1 MDSAETQQAADGI
14 AIIGLAGR
22 FPGANSV
29 DELWSNLQ
37 QGIESISFFSDQE
50 LIDEGVDP
58 ALLALPNYVKA
69 RGSLGNAEYF
79 DAAFF
84 GHSPKVAELMDPQH
98 RLFLEVAWEAL
109 EHAGYDSERYA
120 GRVGVY
126 GGESMNTYLLN
137 NLLAQVRMVA
147 SVDSLQAA
155 IGNDKDSLTTEV
167 SYKLNLRGPSV
178 TIQSASST
186 SLVAV
191 HHGCQ
196 SLLNYE
202 CDMALVGGVSLHFP
216 ERAGYLYQQ
225 GGATSP
231 DGHCRAFDAD
241 AQGFVNGHGAGVVVL
256 KRLEDALADGDTIY
270 AVIRG
275 SAVNND
281 GSLKVSYMAPS
292 VDGQAQVIA
301 MAQAIADVH
310 PEEISYI
317 EAHGTGTNLGDPI
330 EIAALT
336 QAFRKKTQKQQFC
349 AIGSIKTNIG
359 HLDTAAGVAG
369 LIKAVLALKH
379 KQIPPSLH
387 YTAPNPQI
395 DFEHSPFFVNTALS
409 EWISDGPRIAGVSSF
424 GMGGTNA
431 HVIVAEAPELEPTNE
446 GRPWQL
452 LILSAKTS
460 TALEAATTRL
470 ATHLKQHPDLNLA
483 DVAYTLQKGRRA
495 FSHRRALVCTD
506 LDDAVNALETWDAQ
520 RVLTGVHEQSDR
532 PVILMFSGQG
542 AQYVDMARELY
553 ADEPIFRETVDRC
566 AGVLRPH
573 LGLDLRD
580 VLYPAPDAAETATQ
594 RLTQTQ
600 IAQPALFVIEYALAQ
615 LFMSWGVRPQALVG
629 HSIGEYVAA
638 TLAGVLTLEDALLLV
653 TARGRLMQTLPPGSM
668 LAVPLPEADV
678 LPLLGAELSL
688 AAVNGP
694 SLCVVSG
701 PTPAIEQLESQ
712 LSAEGLNCRRLHT
725 SHAFHSAMMEPILD
739 AFTAQVRRIRLQPP
753 QIPYLSNVSGTW
765 ITAAQATDPR
775 YWTTHL
781 RQTVRFSAAL
791 DELLSE
797 PNNILLE
804 IGPGQ
809 TLSTLARQHPAKVPS
824 QIILASVRHPND
836 KLGDAAFVLST
847 VGKLWLAGVAIDWET
862 FYHDEQRRRVA
873 LPSYPFERQRYWVEP
888 ATTAPAL
895 PAPSAAPIH
904 KKADVANWFYQ
915 PFWKPALLP
924 NTSIEQPT
932 RWLILS
938 DVAGLGVQIGQRLEA
953 SGHAVVTVTT
963 GSLFTKLRERHYA
976 IDPHSRADYD
986 ALFAELRSQDL
997 APSAILHLW
1006 NVSSYDETFTQ
1017 GDRIARAL
1025 DVGFYSLLALAQSL
1039 GAQDLAQPMQITV
1052 VSNNAQPVS
1061 GEPSLEPEKATA
1073 LGLCNVIPQEYP
1085 QIACRSIDLRLPQP
1099 GSWQEQR
1106 LIEHLIAECSTP
1118 NTDSVVAYRDNRRW
1132 VRDVEPVRLERAAGR
1147 PGLRQSGV
1155 YLITGGLGGIGLELA
1170 QYLAQTAQAR
1180 LILTSRSG
1188 LPPREEWQRWLATRS
1203 ADDRTSRQIRKVQS
1217 FEELGAEVLVLK
1229 ADVADRE
1236 QMQAAIDQAQK
1247 RFGALHGVI
1256 HAAGL
1261 VGREF
1266 FRPIQETTIEAC
1278 EQQFKAKIDGTLVLV
1293 EALSGRSLDF
1303 CMLLSSLSTVLGG
1316 LGLGTY
1322 AAANLFMDALAHKL
1336 SQSSPVPWIAVDWDA
1351 WQITVEQ
1358 ERQPGYDMA
1367 ASEQAITLAEG
1378 MEAFERIVAQPE
1390 LPQVIVATSDLRAR
1404 IDQWIK
1410 LEAVRDD
1417 APAAETGDAP
1427 LYPRPTLQNAYVPP
1441 RNETEQT
1448 IARIWQESLRIE
1460 QVGVHD
1466 NFFDLGGN
1474 SLSGIQIINQ
1484 LRKTFDVQLPTVSL
1498 YEGPTVSALAQ
1509 LINPAPD
1516 DKPQYEGSR
1525 SRGERR
1531 REKRRERR

>member
-1 MDSAETQQAADGI
+1 
-14 AIIGLAGR
+14 
-22 FPGANSV
+22 
-29 DELWSNLQ
+29 
-37 QGIESISFFSDQE
+37 
-50 LIDEGVDP
+50 GV
-58 ALLALPNYVKA
+58 ATN
-69 RGSLGNAEYF
+69 G
-79 DAAFF
+79 
-84 GHSPKVAELMDPQH
+84 
-98 RLFLEVAWEAL
+98 
-109 EHAGYDSERYA
+109 
-120 GRVGVY
+120 
-126 GGESMNTYLLN
+126 YLLN
-137 NLLAQVRMVA
+137 NILPNQQYLDPVIA
-147 SVDSLQAA
+147 LQ
-155 IGNDKDSLTTEV
+155 LTTANDRDYVTTRV
-167 SYKLNLRGPSV
+167 SYKLNLKGPSFNV
-178 TIQSASST
+178 QSACST

-191 HHGCQ
+191 HLACQ
-196 SLLNYE
+196 SLLNYQ
-202 CDMALVGGVSLHFP
+202 CDMALAGGVSLHFP

-231 DGHCRAFDAD
+231 DGHCRAFDAN
-241 AQGFVNGHGAGVVVL
+241 AQGFVNGHGAGIVVL

-270 AVIRG
+270 AVVRG

-317 EAHGTGTNLGDPI
+317 EAHGTGTKMGDPI

-336 QAFRKKTQKQQFC
+336 QAFRTKTQKKQFC
-349 AIGSIKTNIG
+349 AIGSVKPNIG

-369 LIKAVLALKH
+369 LIKATLALKH
-379 KQIPPSLH
+379 QQIPPSLN
-387 YTAPNPQI
+387 YSAPNPQI
-395 DFEHSPFFVNTALS
+395 DFENSPFFVNTALS
-409 EWISDGPRIAGVSSF
+409 EWITDGPRIAGVSSF

-431 HVIVAEAPELEPTNE
+431 HVILEEAPALEPTDE

-452 LILSAKTS
+452 LVLSAKTS

-470 ATHLKQHPDLNLA
+470 TTHLKQNPDLNLA

-520 RVLTGVHEQSDR
+520 RVLTGVHEQGER
-532 PVILMFSGQG
+532 PVIFMFSGQG
-542 AQYVDMARELY
+542 AQYVNMARELY
-553 ADEPIFRETVDRC
+553 EDEPVFRDTVDRC
-566 AGVLRPH
+566 AEVLRPH
-573 LGLDLRD
+573 LSLDLRD
-580 VLYPAPDAAETATQ
+580 VLYPESDVETATQ

-600 IAQPALFVIEYALAQ
+600 ITQPALFVIEYALAQ
-615 LFMSWGVRPQALVG
+615 LFMSWGVTPSAMVG

-638 TLAGVLTLEDALLLV
+638 TLAGVFSLEDALLLV
-653 TARGRLMQTLPPGSM
+653 AARGRLMQTLPAGSM
-668 LAVPLPEADV
+668 LAVPLPEQDV
-678 LPLLGAELSL
+678 LPLLGADLSL

-701 PTPAIEQLESQ
+701 PTPAIEQLEAQ

-781 RQTVRFSAAL
+781 RQAVRFSAAL

-797 PNNILLE
+797 PNNVLLE
-804 IGPGQ
+804 VGPGQ
-809 TLSTLARQHPAKVPS
+809 TLSTLARQHPTKAPS
-824 QIILASVRHPND
+824 QIILASVSHPND
-836 KLGDAAFVLST
+836 KLSDAAFALST
-847 VGKLWLAGVAIDWET
+847 VGKLWLAGVEIDWSA
-862 FYHDEQRRRVA
+862 FYTDEQRRRVA

-888 ATTAPAL
+888 AAAMPAL
-895 PAPSAAPIH
+895 PAPSAATTG
-904 KKADVANWFYQ
+904 KKADLADWFYL

-924 NTSIEQPT
+924 SATIEQPT

-938 DVAGLGVQIGQRLEA
+938 DVTGLGVQIGQRLEEA
-953 SGHAVVTVTT
+953 GHAVVTVTT

-976 IDPHSRADYD
+976 IDPRSREDYD
-986 ALFAELRSQDL
+986 ALFAELRAQDL

-1017 GDRIARAL
+1017 QDRIARAL

-1039 GAQDLAQPMQITV
+1039 GGQDLAQPVQITV

-1061 GEPSLEPEKATA
+1061 GAAALEPEKATA

-1085 QIACRSIDLRLPQP
+1085 HIACRSVDLTLPQS

-1106 LIEHLIAECSTP
+1106 LIEQLIAECSTP
-1118 NTDSVVAYRDNRRW
+1118 GDDSVVAYRDNRRW
-1132 VRDVEPVRLERAAGR
+1132 VRDVEPVRLEQPTNRR
-1147 PGLRQSGV
+1147 GLRQNGV

-1170 QYLAQTAQAR
+1170 QYLAQTVQAR
-1180 LILTSRSG
+1180 LVLTSRSG
-1188 LPPREEWQRWLATRS
+1188 LPPREEWQRWISTQA
-1203 ADDRTSRQIRKVQS
+1203 ADDRTSRQIRQVQS
-1217 FEELGAEVLVLK
+1217 FEELGAQVLVLR
-1229 ADVADRE
+1229 ADVADLD
-1236 QMQAAIDQAQK
+1236 QMQAAIDQAHEQ
-1247 RFGALHGVI
+1247 FGALHGVI

-1266 FRPIQETTIEAC
+1266 FRPIQETTIEAS
-1278 EQQFKAKIDGTLVLV
+1278 EQQFRAKIDGTLVLA
-1293 EALSGRSLDF
+1293 EALQGRPLDF

-1316 LGLGTY
+1316 LGLGAY
-1322 AAANLFMDALAHKL
+1322 ASANLFMDALAHKL

-1351 WQITVEQ
+1351 WQITVDQ
-1358 ERQPGYDMA
+1358 ERQPGYDDS
-1367 ASEQAITLAEG
+1367 ASEQAIALAEG
-1378 MEAFERIVAQPE
+1378 MDAFERIVAQPE
-1390 LPQVIVATSDLRAR
+1390 MPQVIVATSDLRAR

-1410 LEAVRDD
+1410 LEATRDD
-1417 APAAETGDAP
+1417 TPAAETSNLP

-1441 RNETEQT
+1441 RTETEQT

-1460 QVGVHD
+1460 QVGIYD

-1484 LRKTFDVQLPTVSL
+1484 LRKTFDVQIPTVSL